1 MKYAV
6 LKARSTREALV
17 DTQKKLEELQELYK
31 KEKSEADENS
41 VLLKQAEMSIQHL
54 KVIVHFLSGST
65 VTLSGLP
72 WSETYQLLIKTT

>member
-54 KVIVHFLSGST
+54 KVIVHFLSAR
-65 VTLSGLP
+65 L
-72 WSETYQLLIKTT
+72 